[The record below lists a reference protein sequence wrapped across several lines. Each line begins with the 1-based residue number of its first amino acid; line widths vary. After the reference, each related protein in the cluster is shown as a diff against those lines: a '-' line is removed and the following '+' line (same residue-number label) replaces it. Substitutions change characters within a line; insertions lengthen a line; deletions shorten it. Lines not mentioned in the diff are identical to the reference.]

1 MRVSALTWTCRSWGE
16 GLSFCFAVSGK
27 CLSKGKLSI
36 MFVDLDG
43 EWPRENPANSA
54 PKSFP
59 FICVAA
65 AWETARLT
73 FSLLSVS
80 YLPQACWAT
89 SGPLNA
95 CILRSNWRCAYTNNG
110 VTCSVYRSLGGG
122 KEHIKKLTCAKR
134 HPPKKPVTL
143 VACGAGH
150 TVKQCWTEW
159 RETPAS
165 PTSLLGTEPPETL
178 TQSHG
183 SISNR
188 PHWHRPKGPRKSS
201 WNPHFRSWCSRS
213 SWECWSRLSL
223 RLAAGSTRR

>member
-1 MRVSALTWTCRSWGE
+1 
-16 GLSFCFAVSGK
+16 
-27 CLSKGKLSI
+27 

-43 EWPRENPANSA
+43 EWPRENTANSA

-59 FICVAA
+59 FLCVAA

-122 KEHIKKLTCAKR
+122 KEHIKKLTYAKR
-134 HPPKKPVTL
+134 PPPKEACNFGRLWGQTYCETMLNWMARDTSVSHFSTWYRTSRDFNTKSRIHFKSTTL
-143 VACGAGH
+143 
-150 TVKQCWTEW
+150 
-159 RETPAS
+159 
-165 PTSLLGTEPPETL
+165 TSSKGCSKVRLEPP
-178 TQSHG
+178 
-183 SISNR
+183 
-188 PHWHRPKGPRKSS
+188 
-201 WNPHFRSWCSRS
+201 
-213 SWECWSRLSL
+213 LSYL
-223 RLAAGSTRR
+223 MFP